1 MGNIC
6 IHKQENQRA
15 KIIKIIGY
23 PRLNCPNKL
32 ILVPSIQNLTQNLD
46 TFEEDFYKSE
56 FVLDFQPDINR
67 NQSTRKVKLG
77 STIEEINRLNLIQCP
92 SLCHIDD
99 NYEIHQNHQQKQMSK
114 YHQNNNNDI
123 LRGQKHNQ
131 LKKRNKKVSL
141 QKLEQPKSILKSHT
155 KQQNPSYSS
164 FFENKSPHTV
174 TFSLASSNSRNSRSL
189 SPMIN
194 ALRVNRQP
202 EESRSMSQLLQFPY
216 L

>member
-6 IHKQENQRA
+6 IHKQEDQRA

-23 PRLNCPNKL
+23 PRLSCPNKL

-56 FVLDFQPDINR
+56 FILDFQPDIDR

-99 NYEIHQNHQQKQMSK
+99 NYEIHQNHQQQQMSK
-114 YHQNNNNDI
+114 HHQNNNDVI

-141 QKLEQPKSILKSHT
+141 QKFEQPKSILKSHA
-155 KQQNPSYSS
+155 KLQIPSYNS
-164 FFENKSPHTV
+164 FYKNKSSRTV
-174 TFSLASSNSRNSRSL
+174 TFSFASSKSRNSRSL

-194 ALRVNRQP
+194 ALRVEKQP
-202 EESRSMSQLLQFPY
+202 DVSRSMSQLLQFPY